1 MGRVAIGV
9 EYDGAGYHGWQRQ
22 PHSTSVQETLQ
33 AALERV
39 ADQPLELTC
48 AGRTDAGV
56 HARAQ
61 VAHFDTDAQRT
72 ERAWLFGV
80 NSLLPPSINLRWV
93 QSVSGQFHAR
103 YAALRRSY
111 RYLVLNR
118 PTRSA
123 LAAGRALVVFPPLDA
138 ALMQRAAEPLIGKH
152 DFSAFRAAEC
162 QARSPVRT
170 IETLGVRRRGDWISI
185 EITANAFLQH
195 MVRNIV
201 GTLLAVGRGDAD
213 AQRAREQLESRQ
225 RSTGEATAAAH
236 GLYFWR
242 VDYPPEF
249 GLPDDS
255 GMIDFYPATEVQTP

>member
-9 EYDGAGYHGWQRQ
+9 EYDGAAYHGWQRQ
-22 PHSTSVQETLQ
+22 PHSNSVQETLQ
-33 AALERV
+33 AALGRI
-39 ADQPLELTC
+39 ADRPVELTC
-48 AGRTDAGV
+48 AGRTDRGV

-61 VAHFDTDAQRT
+61 VAHFDTESQRSA
-72 ERAWLFGV
+72 RAWLLGT
-80 NSLLPPSINLRWV
+80 NSLLPPSVSLRWV
-93 QSVSGQFHAR
+93 QPVTEQFHAR
-103 YAALRRSY
+103 YTALRRSY

-123 LAAGRALVVFPPLDA
+123 LAAGRALIVYQALDIARMQEA
-138 ALMQRAAEPLIGKH
+138 ANDLIGEH

-162 QARSPVRT
+162 QARSPVRRVDA
-170 IETLGVRRRGDWISI
+170 INVRRRGDWVSI

-195 MVRNIV
+195 MVRNMT
-201 GTLLAVGRGDAD
+201 GTLLAIGGGEAG
-213 AQRAREQLESRQ
+213 AERARVQLESRQ

-242 VDYPPEF
+242 VDYPPQF

-255 GMIDFYPATEVQTP
+255 AMIDPIAAAEVQAP

>member
-9 EYDGAGYHGWQRQ
+9 EYDGAAYHGWQRQ
-22 PHSTSVQETLQ
+22 PHSPSVQEALQ
-33 AALERV
+33 GALGQIANE
-39 ADQPLELTC
+39 PIELTC

-61 VAHFDTDAQRT
+61 VAHFDTGAQRSA
-72 ERAWLFGV
+72 RAWLFGA
-80 NSLLPPSINLRWV
+80 NSVLPPSINLRWV
-93 QSVSGQFHAR
+93 APVTEQFHAR

-123 LAAGRALVVFPPLDA
+123 LAAGRALVVYTPLDA
-138 ALMQRAAEPLIGKH
+138 ALMQQAADALIGQH
-152 DFSAFRAAEC
+152 DFSAYRAAEC

-170 IETLGVRRRGDWISI
+170 IEALGVRRSGDWISI

-201 GTLLAVGRGDAD
+201 GTLLAVGRGEAGP
-213 AQRAREQLESRQ
+213 QRTREQLESRQ

-242 VDYPPEF
+242 VEYPPQF

-255 GMIDFYPATEVQTP
+255 GMIDCYPTTEVHST